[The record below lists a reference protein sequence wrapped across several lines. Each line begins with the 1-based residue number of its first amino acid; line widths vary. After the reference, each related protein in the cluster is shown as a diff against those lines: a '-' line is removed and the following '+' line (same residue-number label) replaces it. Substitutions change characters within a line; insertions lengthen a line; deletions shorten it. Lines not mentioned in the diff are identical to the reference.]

1 MSEDEGRTPL
11 DPPHLGGAR
20 GPAPWER
27 SWAVSPAPTPETPA
41 PTPET
46 PEPPTGG
53 HTAEQPVS
61 GVETPRRGLDATDDE
76 QVSVAELLRRI
87 GHRTGSRRR
96 RHAEATA
103 TGTTATTDEGA
114 AAALTRRPDDP
125 AGPLRDRP
133 SARPADARQNDARPD
148 VDDDTVV
155 LPAVV
160 DAEHAP
166 LGGTSSPPMIR
177 TARQPPR
184 VAQLPRP
191 VAERA
196 GADGADGAD
205 GVVPTRLQAKKSRRQ
220 RRAALGGKVAL
231 ALAAILV
238 FAVTGTA
245 WSALRYVDAKQQ
257 TVQALDKGSAA
268 IVEPEKQL
276 GDENFLLI
284 GSDSRAG
291 ASGAVGAGTESQVAG
306 ARSDTTI
313 LAHVPA
319 DRSRVVLVSFP
330 RDLQV
335 DLPACNRW
343 DNDAASYTSE
353 VLPAQ
358 SGVKLNTAYFDGGP
372 RCITKVV
379 QQLSGLSVNHFLGVD
394 FAGFQSMVDAVGG
407 VQVCTEKP
415 LKDTVLGT
423 VLAQAG
429 PQTIDGKQSLNYV
442 RARHVL
448 GDPTSDYG
456 RIQRQQRFLSSLLR
470 ASLSSNT
477 LLNVGKLNSLVNAVT
492 ASTFGEN
499 VGVQQLLEIAQS
511 MPTLDA
517 GRVTFIT
524 APTTGEANSVG
535 NEVLLNGANAALFDA
550 IRAGRPLPGEA
561 AAATPSTPT
570 TAELPPALRALAPSE
585 VTFVVRNATA
595 TKGLASQVAAKLTD
609 YGFRANSTDNYTSSV
624 AGTVV
629 RYSAGAEA
637 AAQTL
642 ASSLPGATLEATTGL
657 GTTVELVLGTSVL
670 GATTTPTAAG
680 SPLPA
685 IGAAAA
691 PTTSALLPNQL
702 AVVNGGDATCT

>member
-1 MSEDEGRTPL
+1 MSAHEGRTPL
-11 DPPHLGGAR
+11 DPPRPASAR
-20 GPAPWER
+20 GSAPWER
-27 SWAVSPAPTPETPA
+27 SWAVSPAPAPEIPEPVA
-41 PTPET
+41 GGPTPE
-46 PEPPTGG
+46 EPV
-53 HTAEQPVS
+53 E
-61 GVETPRRGLDATDDE
+61 GVQSPRRGLDVADDD

-96 RHAEATA
+96 RHAEAA
-103 TGTTATTDEGA
+103 APGTTSSTAEGA
-114 AAALTRRPDDP
+114 R
-125 AGPLRDRP
+125 
-133 SARPADARQNDARPD
+133 DARPTDARRD

-160 DAEHAP
+160 EAEHAP
-166 LGGTSSPPMIR
+166 LGGTSSPLMIR

-196 GADGADGAD
+196 GADGADG
-205 GVVPTRLQAKKSRRQ
+205 VVPTRLQAKKSRSQ
-220 RRAALGGKVAL
+220 RRAALAGRVAVAL
-231 ALAAILV
+231 VAILV

-257 TVQALDKGSAA
+257 TVQALDKNSAVV
-268 IVEPEKQL
+268 VEPEKQL

-291 ASGAVGAGTESQVAG
+291 ASGGVGAGTESQVVG
-306 ARSDTTI
+306 ARSDTVI
-313 LAHVPA
+313 LAHIPA

-353 VLPAQ
+353 VVGAQ
-358 SGVKLNTAYFDGGP
+358 SGVKLNTAYFEGGP

-379 QQLSGLSVNHFLGVD
+379 QQLSGLNVNHFLAVD

-423 VLAQAG
+423 VLPRAG

-499 VGVQQLLEIAQS
+499 VGVQQLLKIAQS

-535 NEVLLNGANAALFDA
+535 NEVLLDGANAALFDA

-595 TKGLASQVAAKLTD
+595 TKGLASQVAAELTG
-609 YGFRANSTDNYTSSV
+609 YGFQANSTNNFTGSV

-642 ASSLPGATLEATTGL
+642 ASSLPGATLEATKGL

-691 PTTSALLPNQL
+691 PTTSAPLPNHL

>member
-1 MSEDEGRTPL
+1 MSEDEGRTPVG
-11 DPPHLGGAR
+11 PPRLGSSR

-27 SWAVSPAPTPETPA
+27 SRAVSPVP
-41 PTPET
+41 T
-46 PEPPTGG
+46 PEPPEPITGG
-53 HTAEQPVS
+53 PASEAPVG
-61 GVETPRRGLDATDDE
+61 GVETPRRGLDAAHDN

-96 RHAEATA
+96 RHAEAA
-103 TGTTATTDEGA
+103 APGTTGSTAEGA
-114 AAALTRRPDDP
+114 ADALTRQPDDP
-125 AGPLRDRP
+125 AEPLRDRP
-133 SARPADARQNDARPD
+133 RARPD

-160 DAEHAP
+160 DNGQVP
-166 LGGTSSPPMIR
+166 LGGPSPAAMTRSP
-177 TARQPPR
+177 RQPPR
-184 VAQLPRP
+184 TPQPPGPVPEPTGVDEVAG
-191 VAERA
+191 V
-196 GADGADGAD
+196 DGA
-205 GVVPTRLQAKKSRRQ
+205 VPTRLQAKKSRRQ
-220 RRAALGGKVAL
+220 RRAGLAGKVAV
-231 ALAAILV
+231 ALVAILV

-245 WSALRYVDAKQQ
+245 WSALRYIDAKQQ
-257 TVQALDKGSAA
+257 TVQALDKDSAA
-268 IVEPEKQL
+268 VVEPEKQL

-291 ASGAVGAGTESQVAG
+291 ASGGIGAGTESQVGG
-306 ARSDTTI
+306 ARSDTAI
-313 LAHVPA
+313 LAHIPA

-335 DLPACNRW
+335 DLPACDRW
-343 DNDAASYTSE
+343 DNDAASYTRE
-353 VLPAQ
+353 VVPAQ
-358 SGVKLNTAYFDGGP
+358 SGVKLNTAYFEGGP

-379 QQLSGLSVNHFLGVD
+379 QQLSGLNVNHFLGVD

-415 LKDTVLGT
+415 LTDTVLGT

-442 RARHVL
+442 RARHVV

-499 VGVQQLLEIAQS
+499 VGVQQLLEIARS

-535 NEVLLNGANAALFDA
+535 NEVLLDGANAALFQA
-550 IRAGRPLPGEA
+550 IRAGQPLPGEA
-561 AAATPSTPT
+561 AAATPSPPT
-570 TAELPPALRALAPSE
+570 TAETPPALRALAPSE
-585 VTFVVRNATA
+585 VTFVVRNATT
-595 TKGLASQVAAKLTD
+595 TKGLASQVAAELTG
-609 YGFRANSTDNYTSSV
+609 YGFRANGTDNYTGSV
-624 AGTVV
+624 PGTVV

-637 AAQTL
+637 AAATL

-657 GTTVELVLGTSVL
+657 GTTVELVLGTSIR
-670 GATTTPTAAG
+670 GATTPPTAAG

-685 IGAAAA
+685 IGGAAA
-691 PTTSALLPNQL
+691 PTTSAPLPSRL

>member
-11 DPPHLGGAR
+11 DPPWLGRSR

-27 SWAVSPAPTPETPA
+27 SRAVSPVP
-41 PTPET
+41 T
-46 PEPPTGG
+46 PEPPEPIAGG
-53 HTAEQPVS
+53 PTSEEPVS
-61 GVETPRRGLDATDDE
+61 GLETPRRGLDAADDN

-96 RHAEATA
+96 RHAEAA
-103 TGTTATTDEGA
+103 APGTTGSTAESVV
-114 AAALTRRPDDP
+114 AALTSQLNGP

-133 SARPADARQNDARPD
+133 RARP
-148 VDDDTVV
+148 DDDTVV

-160 DAEHAP
+160 DADHAP
-166 LGGTSSPPMIR
+166 LGGPSPQPMIR
-177 TARQPPR
+177 SAPQTPRTTQRTRPDPEPAEPAR
-184 VAQLPRP
+184 V
-191 VAERA
+191 
-196 GADGADGAD
+196 DGAGGA
-205 GVVPTRLQAKKSRRQ
+205 VPTRLQAKKSRRQ
-220 RRAALGGKVAL
+220 RRAGLAGKAAVAL
-231 ALAAILV
+231 VAILV

-291 ASGAVGAGTESQVAG
+291 ASGGVGAGTESQVAG
-306 ARSDTTI
+306 ARSDTAI
-313 LAHVPA
+313 LAHIPA

-335 DLPACNRW
+335 DLPACDRW
-343 DNDAASYTSE
+343 DNDAAAYTSE
-353 VLPAQ
+353 VVGAQ
-358 SGVKLNTAYFDGGP
+358 SGVKLNTAYFEGGP

-379 QQLSGLSVNHFLGVD
+379 QQLSGLNVNHFLGVD

-415 LKDTVLGT
+415 LTDTVLGT
-423 VLAQAG
+423 VLARAG
-429 PQTIDGKQSLNYV
+429 TQTIDGKQSLSYV
-442 RARHVL
+442 RARHVV

-499 VGVQQLLEIAQS
+499 VGVQQLIEIAQS

-524 APTTGEANSVG
+524 APTTGEANSAG
-535 NEVLLNGANAALFDA
+535 NEVLLDGANAALFQA
-550 IRAGRPLPGEA
+550 IRAGQPLPGEA
-561 AAATPSTPT
+561 AAATPSTPST
-570 TAELPPALRALAPSE
+570 SALPPALRALAPSA
-585 VTFVVRNATA
+585 VSFVVRNATT
-595 TKGLASQVAAKLTD
+595 TKGLASQVAAELSG
-609 YGFRANSTDNYTSSV
+609 YGFRANGTDNFPGSV
-624 AGTVV
+624 PGTVV

-637 AAQTL
+637 AAATL

-670 GATTTPTAAG
+670 GATTPPTAAG

-685 IGAAAA
+685 TGAGAA
-691 PTTSALLPNQL
+691 PTTSAPLPSRL
-702 AVVNGGDATCT
+702 EVVNGGDATCT

>member
-11 DPPHLGGAR
+11 DPSRVRSSRAT
-20 GPAPWER
+20 APWER
-27 SWAVSPAPTPETPA
+27 SWAVSPAPAPETA
-41 PTPET
+41 EPTAGGLFAE
-46 PEPPTGG
+46 EPV
-53 HTAEQPVS
+53 A
-61 GVETPRRGLDATDDE
+61 GVETPRRGFNAADDG

-96 RHAEATA
+96 RHTETTVPGA
-103 TGTTATTDEGA
+103 TGTTAEGA
-114 AAALTRRPDDP
+114 ADDLTGRPEDP
-125 AGPLRDRP
+125 DVLLRDRP
-133 SARPADARQNDARPD
+133 AARTSDARPTAARPD

-160 DAEHAP
+160 DDEHAP
-166 LGGTSSPPMIR
+166 LGGTSPPPMIR
-177 TARQPPR
+177 TNRQPPHI
-184 VAQLPRP
+184 AELPRP
-191 VAERA
+191 VPEHA
-196 GADGADGAD
+196 GADGA
-205 GVVPTRLQAKKSRRQ
+205 VPTRLQAKKSRRQ
-220 RRAALGGKVAL
+220 RRAALAGKVAV
-231 ALAAILV
+231 ALVAVLV

-268 IVEPEKQL
+268 VVEPEKQL
-276 GDENFLLI
+276 GDENLLLI

-291 ASGAVGAGTESQVAG
+291 ASGGVGAGTEAQVAG
-306 ARSDTTI
+306 ARSDTAI
-313 LAHVPA
+313 LAHIPA

-335 DLPACNRW
+335 DLPACKHW
-343 DNDAASYTSE
+343 DNDTASYTSE
-353 VLPAQ
+353 VIPPQ
-358 SGVKLNTAYFDGGP
+358 SGVKLNTAYFEGGP
-372 RCITKVV
+372 QCITKVV
-379 QQLSGLSVNHFLGVD
+379 QQLSGLNVNHFLGVD

-415 LKDTVLGT
+415 LVDTVLGT
-423 VLAQAG
+423 VLTQAG
-429 PQTIDGKQSLNYV
+429 PQTINGKQSLNYV
-442 RARHVL
+442 RARHVV

-511 MPTLDA
+511 MPRLDA

-535 NEVLLNGANAALFDA
+535 NEVLLDGANAALFQA

-561 AAATPSTPT
+561 AAAATPTPT
-570 TAELPPALRALAPSE
+570 TAEPPPALRALAPSE
-585 VTFVVRNATA
+585 VAFVVRNATA
-595 TKGLASQVAAKLTD
+595 TKGLANQVAAGLAG
-609 YGFRANSTDNYTSSV
+609 YGFRAKGTNNYTGSV
-624 AGTVV
+624 PGTVV

-637 AAQTL
+637 AAETL

-657 GTTVELVLGTSVL
+657 GTTVELVLGTGVL
-670 GATTTPTAAG
+670 GATTTPAAAG

-685 IGAAAA
+685 IGATAGPATGA
-691 PTTSALLPNQL
+691 PLPSRL
-702 AVVNGGDATCT
+702 AVVNGGDSTCT